1 MKTQIYFVLGPTA
14 SGKSKFALSLANKLN
29 GEIINAD
36 SMQIYN
42 ELSILTARPTINDQK
57 KINHH
62 LYGFVKGDVRF
73 NVQKWCEE
81 ASKKI
86 NYLINKNITPILVG
100 GTGLYIESLING
112 IVSIPSIPEK
122 VKIESEKLILKI
134 GKENFF

>member
-36 SMQIYN
+36 SMQIYH

-57 KINHH
+57 KVNHH

-86 NYLINKNITPILVG
+86 YYLINKNITSFEQIVKSLEK
-100 GTGLYIESLING
+100 TGRSSL
-112 IVSIPSIPEK
+112 
-122 VKIESEKLILKI
+122 LLKI
-134 GKENFF
+134 IRDDEQNWVTIKFKNN